1 MKEKILVSA
10 CLLGEKVRYD
20 GGGYHLEEIQKLKE
34 KYELIPMCP
43 EVLGGLS
50 VPRDPAEI
58 KEGFILTVNGK
69 NVTKNYKEGAE
80 ITLKYCLENGITK
93 AVLKARSPSCG
104 KGMIYDGTHTR
115 NLIEGHGVTCAL
127 LMANDIQVFTES
139 EIGGL
144 ENDVK

>member
-20 GGGYHLEEIQKLKE
+20 GGGYELPEIERLKE
-34 KYELIPMCP
+34 KYELIPICP

-58 KEGFILTVNGK
+58 KDGFILTINGRD
-69 NVTKNYKEGAE
+69 VTKNYEDGAR
-80 ITLKYCLENGITK
+80 ITLNFCLENGIRK

-104 KGMIYDGTHTR
+104 KGKIYDGTHTKK
-115 NLIEGHGVTCAL
+115 LIEGHGVTCAL

-144 ENDVK
+144 

>member
-10 CLLGEKVRYD
+10 CLLGEKLRYD
-20 GGGYHLEEIQKLKE
+20 GGGYDLPEIQRLKE

-58 KEGFILTVNGK
+58 KDGFILTVNG
-69 NVTKNYKEGAE
+69 NDVTKNFEDGAQ
-80 ITLKYCLENGITK
+80 ITLKYCLQNGITK

-104 KGMIYDGTHTR
+104 KDIIYDGTHTKK
-115 NLIEGHGVTCAL
+115 LIEGHGVTCAL
-127 LMANDIQVFTES
+127 LLENDIEVYTES

-144 ENDVK
+144 

>member
-1 MKEKILVSA
+1 MKEKLLVSA

-20 GGGYHLEEIQKLKE
+20 GKGFEIGEIDRLRE
-34 KYELIPMCP
+34 KFELIPMCP

-58 KEGFILTVNGK
+58 RNGLVLTVNGK
-69 NVTKNYKEGAE
+69 DVTKNYEESAW
-80 ITLKYCLENGITK
+80 ITLDYCRRNGITK

-104 KGMIYDGTHTR
+104 KDRIYDGTYSGR
-115 NLIEGHGVTCAL
+115 LIEGHGVACRL
-127 LMANDIQVFTES
+127 LMENGIEVYTEN

-144 ENDVK
+144 WK